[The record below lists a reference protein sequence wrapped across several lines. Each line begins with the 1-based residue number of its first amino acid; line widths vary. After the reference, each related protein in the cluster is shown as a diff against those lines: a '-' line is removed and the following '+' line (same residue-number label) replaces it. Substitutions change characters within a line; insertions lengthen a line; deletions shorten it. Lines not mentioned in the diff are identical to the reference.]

1 MIKVLHPGFYSTV
14 QDLGRK
20 EYQHLGVPFSGVMDQ
35 EASRIANAILGNDE
49 ECAVLEITM
58 LGPKL
63 EFDCQTVISITG
75 ADLQPKLNGEE
86 IRSYT
91 SVNIKTG
98 DILSFGRLSNG
109 FRAYMAVSGG
119 FQTEKILGSRSMY
132 KGLTEEFQ
140 LKKGDVLN
148 LIPNNQLSKKY
159 ATIKFK
165 NSQNYENISVY
176 KGPEFEHLNAEQI
189 NQLFEQKFTISKEN
203 NRMAYQ
209 LNELIGNSLTE
220 IITSLVMPGTIQ
232 LTSLGKLIILMRDCQ
247 TTGGYPRILQLS
259 EHSINVLAQKKVGDT
274 IKFKLIDYPL

>member
-1 MIKVLHPGFYSTV
+1 MIRVLHPGLYSTI
-14 QDLGRK
+14 QDLGREK
-20 EYQHLGVPFSGVMDQ
+20 YQHLGVPVSGVMDQ

-49 ECAVLEITM
+49 ECAVLEIAM

-63 EFDCQTVISITG
+63 EFGCQTVISITG
-75 ADLQPKLNGEE
+75 ADLQPKLNGAE

-91 SVNIKTG
+91 PINIKTG

-109 FRAYMAVSGG
+109 FRSYIAVSGG
-119 FQTEKILGSRSMY
+119 FQLKKVLGSRSMY
-132 KGLTEEFQ
+132 KGITEKFKLE
-140 LKKGDVLN
+140 KGDVLN
-148 LIPNNQLSKKY
+148 LIPNNRISKKY
-159 ATIKFK
+159 AAVKFK
-165 NSQNYENISVY
+165 KSLYNEDIIVY
-176 KGPEFEHLNAEQI
+176 KGPEFLHLNVVQI
-189 NQLFEQKFTISKEN
+189 NQLFEQEFTISKEN

-209 LNELIGNSLTE
+209 LNELIDNSLTE

-274 IKFKLIDYPL
+274 IKFKLLEYPV